1 MNPMGFQFAHIENYS
16 RKGDKSGRSVSFVL
30 AEARRDPDASHHVGS
45 PRRPDLIWGCDLDEL
60 ERRHD
65 EMASDARAIRKGL
78 KGETTR
84 AIRKDQHTLSTVVVS
99 HPYTVEEVEADPD
112 KRAEVERW
120 EALNLAWL
128 KSQYGDALASVVRHT
143 DEKHWHLHA
152 YALPSDPSMK
162 ASALHPGQVAKAVVM
177 DGAKK
182 GDKERNRAGDRAYR
196 KAMRA
201 FQDGYFKA
209 VGIDAGLTRLGP
221 GRSRM
226 SRAEWQAHQVQA
238 CAVVVAEK
246 KAVRIVQ
253 RTNDQKDAYVQQVKA
268 EVAEIRR
275 AAEAQAEEA
284 KAAHD
289 RAVRVERQ
297 ARAIMKRAKA
307 EASRILADVAPLRT
321 LGGRLRSLWDGLRAS
336 SIEKRV
342 RNDVAGELEEARCAV
357 LVEKAARRDAERRA
371 SVAESSVKDLTFSG
385 SLASREVSRLSAR
398 ISAESAP
405 DVENECSRKLV
416 EWGPGGRHEG

>member
-1 MNPMGFQFAHIENYS
+1 MGFQFAHIENYS

-45 PRRPDLIWGCDLDEL
+45 PRRPDLIWGCELDDLEL
-60 ERRHD
+60 RHD
-65 EMASDARAIRKGL
+65 AMAADARAIRKGP
-78 KGETTR
+78 KRETTR

-112 KRAEVERW
+112 KRAEVEHW

-128 KSQYGDALASVVRHT
+128 KSQYGDALAAVIRHT

-152 YALPSDPSMK
+152 FALPTDQSMK
-162 ASALHPGQVAKAVVM
+162 ASALHPGQVAKAAVM
-177 DGAKK
+177 EGAEK

-196 KAMRA
+196 EAMRA

-238 CAVVVAEK
+238 RAVVVAEK

-253 RTNDQKDAYVQQVKA
+253 RTNDQKNAYVQQVKA
-268 EVAEIRR
+268 EAAEIRK
-275 AAEAQAEEA
+275 AAEAQAKEA

-289 RAVRVERQ
+289 RAVRIERQ
-297 ARAIMKRAKA
+297 AKNILVRARA
-307 EASRILADVAPLRT
+307 EAARVLKQVEPIRK
-321 LGGRLRSLWDGLRAS
+321 LGGRLRSLWDGLRVS
-336 SIEKRV
+336 KIE
-342 RNDVAGELEEARCAV
+342 
-357 LVEKAARRDAERRA
+357 ERIRSKVSDEVSA
-371 SVAESSVKDLTFSG
+371 LSG
-385 SLASREVSRLSAR
+385 SLDDERKARRKAERSAVKATKRAAEIALEHEMTGRELTRAKKL
-398 ISAESAP
+398 IP
-405 DVENECSRKLV
+405 VENSETPIKERDATDVK
-416 EWGPGGRHEG
+416 WGYGGRHGV